1 MNKQE
6 LEMLSKHKQRSE
18 NGFDAL
24 KQFVID
30 QKACNYCGACISV
43 CPKGSLAM
51 GDESPELVD
60 DCNSCG
66 VCYLAC
72 PRTFLPMTSMQQW

>member
-1 MNKQE
+1 MTKQE

-30 QKACNYCGACISV
+30 QKACNSCGTCISG
-43 CPKGSLAM
+43 CPKGCLD
-51 GDESPELVD
+51 GGTEP
-60 DCNSCG
+60 G
-66 VCYLAC
+66 I
-72 PRTFLPMTSMQQW
+72 RR